1 MNRDNVML
9 ALFKQS
15 LVFISAKRLPSG
27 HIVRSLNPQQQAA
40 VQSIDGPMLVL
51 AGAGSGK
58 TSVITRKIAW
68 LIEQCH
74 YSPRHIMALTFTNKA
89 AREMK
94 ERVGGLLSR
103 TQTRGLTVSTFHTLG
118 LNLLRREAEQV
129 GLKPNFTL
137 LDSYDCTALIK
148 ELLARDF
155 AAAADQVQFLQNQ
168 ISTWKND
175 LITPESAL
183 SHADHEETAFAARVY
198 AQYERML
205 KAYNAVDFDDLIGLP
220 TTLLQRDESVRAR
233 WQRQVKHLLVD
244 EYQDTNV
251 SQYQLVRLLVGAHPR
266 FTIVGD
272 DDQSIY
278 SWRGARPENLL
289 QLQTDFPALEV
300 IKLEQNYRSTGR
312 ILKVAN
318 TLIDHNPHVFAKQL
332 WSEQPYGEPIRVVR
346 TPHGEAELERVVHE
360 IITAR
365 LQYRLEFRDFAVLY
379 RSNHQARLLE
389 LQLQQAQIPYRI
401 SGGTSFFEKTEIK
414 DVMAYLRLLI
424 NPDDD
429 AAFLRIINTPRRE
442 IGPSTLEKLGRY
454 CQERNLSLYT
464 GAGNTE
470 LTEVMTQSAA
480 DRLRA
485 FVHWLDD
492 KRMALQRQDDP
503 MSVLHELMDEVAYE
517 SWLYQEV
524 DNPKAV
530 EKRLQNIEQLF
541 TSLKKLLVEDDEA
554 ELAIEEGIRRLVLRD
569 LLERQDQAD
578 ELNAVQLMTLHAGKG
593 LEFPRVI
600 IIGLEEEILP
610 HRNSIEQASLEEER
624 RLFYVGIT
632 RAQRALML
640 IYAAQRHRFGE
651 TVECSPS
658 RFLEE
663 LPPDELVWEGL
674 AEPTVEQ
681 AEASRESALASLY
694 AMFEQDDVQR

>member
-1 MNRDNVML
+1 M
-9 ALFKQS
+9 
-15 LVFISAKRLPSG
+15 
-27 HIVRSLNPQQQAA
+27 RSLNPQQQAA

-68 LIEQCH
+68 LIEHCH
-74 YSPRHIMALTFTNKA
+74 YQPRHIMALTFTNKA

-94 ERVGGLLSR
+94 ERVGGLLSQA
-103 TQTRGLTVSTFHTLG
+103 QTRGLTVSTFHTLG
-118 LNLLRREAEQV
+118 LNMLRREAEQV

-137 LDSYDCTALIK
+137 LDSYDCLSLIK

-155 AAAADQVQFLQNQ
+155 AAAADQVQWLQGK

-175 LITPESAL
+175 LVTPESAL
-183 SHADHEETAFAARVY
+183 SHAEDEETAFAARVF
-198 AQYERML
+198 AQYERLL

-220 TTLLQRDESVRAR
+220 TELLQQDALVRER
-233 WQRQVKHLLVD
+233 WQHQVRHLLVD
-244 EYQDTNV
+244 EYQDTNL
-251 SQYQLVRLLVGAHPR
+251 SQYQLVRLLVGANPR

-289 QLQTDFPALEV
+289 QLQADFPALEV

-346 TPHGEAELERVVHE
+346 TSTGEAELERVIHE

-365 LQYRLEFRDFAVLY
+365 LHHKLEFRDFAVLY

-454 CQERNLSLYT
+454 CQEHSLSLYM
-464 GAGNTE
+464 GAGTAA
-470 LTEVMTQSAA
+470 LSEVMAQAAA

-492 KRMALQRQDDP
+492 KRVELHRQDSP
-503 MSVLHELMDEVAYE
+503 MSVIRELMADVGYE
-517 SWLYQEV
+517 AWLFQEV
-524 DNPKAV
+524 ENPKAV
-530 EKRLQNIEQLF
+530 EKRLQNIEHLF
-541 TSLKKLLVEDDEA
+541 ASLTQLLVEDDTA
-554 ELAIEEGIRRLVLRD
+554 ESAIEEGIRRLVLRD
-569 LLERQDQAD
+569 LLERQDQAED
-578 ELNAVQLMTLHAGKG
+578 LNAVQLMTLHAAKG
-593 LEFPRVI
+593 LEFPRVL
-600 IIGLEEEILP
+600 IIGLEEETLP
-610 HRNSIEQASLEEER
+610 HRNSIEQDSLQEER
-624 RLFYVGIT
+624 RLLYVGIT
-632 RAQRALML
+632 RAQRSLML
-640 IYAAQRHRFGE
+640 LYAAQRQRFGE
-651 TVECSPS
+651 TVECSHS
-658 RFLEE
+658 RFLDE
-663 LPPDELVWEGL
+663 LPADELVWEGL

-681 AEASRESALASLY
+681 AEASRDSALASLY
-694 AMFEQDDVQR
+694 AMLGRDD

>member
-1 MNRDNVML
+1 M
-9 ALFKQS
+9 K
-15 LVFISAKRLPSG
+15 
-27 HIVRSLNPQQQAA
+27 SLNAQQQAA

-68 LIEQCH
+68 LIEQCD
-74 YSPRHIMALTFTNKA
+74 YPPRHIMALTFTNKA

-94 ERVGGLLSR
+94 ERVSGLLSQN
-103 TQTRGLTVSTFHTLG
+103 QTRGLTVATFHRLG
-118 LNLLRREAEQV
+118 LNILRREAEQV

-137 LDSYDCTALIK
+137 LDSFDCVALIK
-148 ELLARDF
+148 ELLVRDYS
-155 AAAADQVQFLQNQ
+155 AVADQVQFLQVK
-168 ISTWKND
+168 ISAWKND
-175 LITPESAL
+175 LVTPEHAL
-183 SHADHEETAFAARVY
+183 SHAEDEQTAVAARVFG
-198 AQYERML
+198 QYERLL

-220 TTLLQRDESVRAR
+220 TRLLQQDAAACAR
-233 WQRQVKHLLVD
+233 WQRQVRHLLVD
-244 EYQDTNV
+244 EYQDTNL
-251 SQYQLVRLLVGAHPR
+251 SQYQLVRLLVGANPR

-278 SWRGARPENLL
+278 SWRGARPENLQ
-289 QLQTDFPALEV
+289 QLQADFPALAV

-318 TLIDHNPHVFAKQL
+318 TLIDQNPHVFTKQL
-332 WSEQPYGEPIRVVR
+332 WSKQPYGEPIRVVR
-346 TPHGEAELERVVHE
+346 ASTGETELERVIHE

-365 LQYRLEFRDFAVLY
+365 LHHKLEFRDFAVLY

-389 LQLQQAQIPYRI
+389 LQLQQAQIPYQI

-442 IGPSTLEKLGRY
+442 IGSSTLEKLGRY
-454 CQERNLSLYT
+454 CQAHSLSLYL
-464 GAGNTE
+464 GAGQANLAE
-470 LTEVMTQSAA
+470 AMTQLAA

-492 KRMALQRQDDP
+492 KRVELHRQENPMAVIR
-503 MSVLHELMDEVAYE
+503 ELIADVGYE
-517 SWLYQEV
+517 AWLFQEV

-530 EKRLQNIEQLF
+530 AKRLQNIDQLF
-541 TSLKKLLVEDDEA
+541 ASLTQLLVADEEA
-554 ELAIEEGIRRLVLRD
+554 ESAIEEGIRRLVLRD
-569 LLERQDQAD
+569 FLERQDQAED
-578 ELNAVQLMTLHAGKG
+578 LNAVQLMTLHAAKG
-593 LEFPRVI
+593 LEFPRVL
-600 IIGLEEEILP
+600 IIGLEEETLP
-610 HRNSIEQASLEEER
+610 HRNSMAEDSLQEER
-624 RLFYVGIT
+624 RLLYVGIT
-632 RAQRALML
+632 RAQRSLML
-640 IYAAQRHRFGE
+640 LYAAQRQRFGA
-651 TVECSPS
+651 TVQCSPS

-663 LPPDELVWEGL
+663 LPADELVWEGL

-681 AEASRESALASLY
+681 AVASRESALASLY
-694 AMFEQDDVQR
+694 AMFDRND

>member
-1 MNRDNVML
+1 M
-9 ALFKQS
+9 
-15 LVFISAKRLPSG
+15 
-27 HIVRSLNPQQQAA
+27 RSLNPQQQSA

-58 TSVITRKIAW
+58 TSVITQKIAW
-68 LIEQCH
+68 LIEHCH
-74 YSPRHIMALTFTNKA
+74 YQPRHIMALTFTNKA

-94 ERVGGLLSR
+94 ERVGGLLSQA
-103 TQTRGLTVSTFHTLG
+103 QTRGLTVSTFHTLG
-118 LNLLRREAEQV
+118 LNMLRREAEQV

-137 LDSYDCTALIK
+137 LDSYDCLSLIK

-155 AAAADQVQFLQNQ
+155 AAAADQVQWLQGK

-175 LITPESAL
+175 LVTPESAL
-183 SHADHEETAFAARVY
+183 SHAEDEETAFAARVF
-198 AQYERML
+198 AQYERLL

-220 TTLLQRDESVRAR
+220 TELLQQDALVRER
-233 WQRQVKHLLVD
+233 WQHQVRHLLVD
-244 EYQDTNV
+244 EYQDTNL
-251 SQYQLVRLLVGAHPR
+251 SQYQLVRLLVGANPR

-289 QLQTDFPALEV
+289 QLQADFPALEV

-346 TPHGEAELERVVHE
+346 TSTGEAELERVIHE

-365 LQYRLEFRDFAVLY
+365 LHHKLEFRDFAVLY

-454 CQERNLSLYT
+454 CQEHSLSLYM
-464 GAGNTE
+464 GAGTAA
-470 LTEVMTQSAA
+470 LSEVMAQAAA

-492 KRMALQRQDDP
+492 KRVELHRQDSP
-503 MSVLHELMDEVAYE
+503 MSVIRELMADVGYE
-517 SWLYQEV
+517 AWLFQEV
-524 DNPKAV
+524 ENPKAV
-530 EKRLQNIEQLF
+530 EKRLQNIEHLF
-541 TSLKKLLVEDDEA
+541 ASLTQLLVEDDTA
-554 ELAIEEGIRRLVLRD
+554 ESAIEEGIRRLVLRD
-569 LLERQDQAD
+569 LLERQDQAED
-578 ELNAVQLMTLHAGKG
+578 LNAVQLMTLHAAKG
-593 LEFPRVI
+593 LEFPRVL
-600 IIGLEEEILP
+600 IIGLEEETLP
-610 HRNSIEQASLEEER
+610 HRNSIEQDSLQEER
-624 RLFYVGIT
+624 RLLYVGIT
-632 RAQRALML
+632 RAQRSLML
-640 IYAAQRHRFGE
+640 LYAAQRQRFGE
-651 TVECSPS
+651 TVECSHS
-658 RFLEE
+658 RFLDE
-663 LPPDELVWEGL
+663 LPADELVWEGL

-681 AEASRESALASLY
+681 AEASRDSALASLY
-694 AMFEQDDVQR
+694 AMLGRDD

>member
-1 MNRDNVML
+1 M
-9 ALFKQS
+9 
-15 LVFISAKRLPSG
+15 
-27 HIVRSLNPQQQAA
+27 RSLNPQQQAA

-68 LIEQCH
+68 LIEYCH
-74 YSPRHIMALTFTNKA
+74 YQPRHVMALTFTNKA

-94 ERVGGLLSR
+94 ERVGGLLSQA
-103 TQTRGLTVSTFHTLG
+103 QTRGLTVSTFHTLG
-118 LNLLRREAEQV
+118 LNMLRREAEQV

-137 LDSYDCTALIK
+137 LDSYDCLSLIK

-155 AAAADQVQFLQNQ
+155 AAAADQVQWLQGK

-175 LITPESAL
+175 LVTPESAL
-183 SHADHEETAFAARVY
+183 SHAEDEETAFAARVF
-198 AQYERML
+198 AQYERLL

-220 TTLLQRDESVRAR
+220 TELLQQDALVRER
-233 WQRQVKHLLVD
+233 WQHQVRHLLVD
-244 EYQDTNV
+244 EYQDTNL
-251 SQYQLVRLLVGAHPR
+251 SQYQLVRLLVGANPR

-289 QLQTDFPALEV
+289 QLQADFPALEV

-318 TLIDHNPHVFAKQL
+318 TLIGHNPHVFAKQL

-346 TPHGEAELERVVHE
+346 TSTGEAELERVIHE

-365 LQYRLEFRDFAVLY
+365 LHHKLEFRDFAVLY

-454 CQERNLSLYT
+454 CQEHSLSLYM
-464 GAGNTE
+464 GAGTAA
-470 LTEVMTQSAA
+470 LSEVMAQAAA

-492 KRMALQRQDDP
+492 KRVELHRQDSP
-503 MSVLHELMDEVAYE
+503 MSVIRELMADVGYE
-517 SWLYQEV
+517 AWLFQEV
-524 DNPKAV
+524 ENPKAV
-530 EKRLQNIEQLF
+530 EKRLQNIEHLF
-541 TSLKKLLVEDDEA
+541 ASLTQLLVEDDTA
-554 ELAIEEGIRRLVLRD
+554 ESAIEEGIRRLVLRD
-569 LLERQDQAD
+569 LLERQDQAED
-578 ELNAVQLMTLHAGKG
+578 LNAVQLMTLHAAKG
-593 LEFPRVI
+593 LEFPRVL
-600 IIGLEEEILP
+600 IIGLEEETLP
-610 HRNSIEQASLEEER
+610 HRNSIEQDSLQEER
-624 RLFYVGIT
+624 RLLYVGIT
-632 RAQRALML
+632 RAQRSLML
-640 IYAAQRHRFGE
+640 LYAAQRQRFGE
-651 TVECSPS
+651 TVECSHS
-658 RFLEE
+658 RFLDE
-663 LPPDELVWEGL
+663 LPADELVWEGL

-681 AEASRESALASLY
+681 AEASRDSALASLY
-694 AMFEQDDVQR
+694 AMLGRDD

>member
-1 MNRDNVML
+1 M
-9 ALFKQS
+9 K
-15 LVFISAKRLPSG
+15 
-27 HIVRSLNPQQQAA
+27 SLNAQQQAA

-68 LIEQCH
+68 LIEQCD
-74 YSPRHIMALTFTNKA
+74 YPPRHIMALTFTNKA

-94 ERVGGLLSR
+94 ERVSGLLSQN
-103 TQTRGLTVSTFHTLG
+103 QTRGLTVATFHRLG
-118 LNLLRREAEQV
+118 LNILRREAEKV

-137 LDSYDCTALIK
+137 LDSFDCVALIK
-148 ELLARDF
+148 ELLVRDCS
-155 AAAADQVQFLQNQ
+155 AVADQVQFLQVK
-168 ISTWKND
+168 ISAWKND
-175 LITPESAL
+175 LVTPEHAL
-183 SHADHEETAFAARVY
+183 SHAEDEQTAVAARVFG
-198 AQYERML
+198 QYERLL

-220 TTLLQRDESVRAR
+220 TRLLQQDAAACAR
-233 WQRQVKHLLVD
+233 WQRQVRHLLVD
-244 EYQDTNV
+244 EYQDTNL
-251 SQYQLVRLLVGAHPR
+251 SQYQLVRLLVGANPR

-278 SWRGARPENLL
+278 SWRGARPENLQ
-289 QLQTDFPALEV
+289 QLQADFPALAV

-318 TLIDHNPHVFAKQL
+318 TLIDQNPHVFTKQL
-332 WSEQPYGEPIRVVR
+332 WSKQPYGEPIRVVR
-346 TPHGEAELERVVHE
+346 ASTGETELERVIHE

-365 LQYRLEFRDFAVLY
+365 LHHKLEFRDFAVLY

-389 LQLQQAQIPYRI
+389 LQLQQAQIPYQI

-442 IGPSTLEKLGRY
+442 IGSSTLEKLGRY
-454 CQERNLSLYT
+454 CQAHSLSLYL
-464 GAGNTE
+464 GAGQANLAE
-470 LTEVMTQSAA
+470 AMTQLAA

-492 KRMALQRQDDP
+492 KRVELHRQENPMAVIR
-503 MSVLHELMDEVAYE
+503 ELIADVGYE
-517 SWLYQEV
+517 AWLFQEV

-530 EKRLQNIEQLF
+530 AKRLQNIDQLF
-541 TSLKKLLVEDDEA
+541 ASLTQLLVADEEA
-554 ELAIEEGIRRLVLRD
+554 ESAIEEGIRRLVLRD
-569 LLERQDQAD
+569 FLERQDQAED
-578 ELNAVQLMTLHAGKG
+578 LNAVQLMTLHAAKG
-593 LEFPRVI
+593 LEFPRVL
-600 IIGLEEEILP
+600 IIGLEEETLP
-610 HRNSIEQASLEEER
+610 HRNSMAEDSLQEER
-624 RLFYVGIT
+624 RLLYVGIT
-632 RAQRALML
+632 RAQRSLML
-640 IYAAQRHRFGE
+640 LYAAQRQRFGA
-651 TVECSPS
+651 TVQCSPS

-663 LPPDELVWEGL
+663 LPADELVWEGL

-681 AEASRESALASLY
+681 AVASRESALASLY
-694 AMFEQDDVQR
+694 AMFDRND

>member
-1 MNRDNVML
+1 M
-9 ALFKQS
+9 
-15 LVFISAKRLPSG
+15 
-27 HIVRSLNPQQQAA
+27 RSLNPQQQAA

-68 LIEQCH
+68 LIEHCH
-74 YSPRHIMALTFTNKA
+74 YQPRHVMALTFTNKA

-94 ERVGGLLSR
+94 ERVGGLLSQA
-103 TQTRGLTVSTFHTLG
+103 QTRGLTVSTFHTLG
-118 LNLLRREAEQV
+118 LNMLRREAEQV

-137 LDSYDCTALIK
+137 LDSYDCLSLIK

-155 AAAADQVQFLQNQ
+155 AAAADQVQWLQGK

-175 LITPESAL
+175 LVTPESAL
-183 SHADHEETAFAARVY
+183 SHAEDEETAFAARVF
-198 AQYERML
+198 AQYERLL

-220 TTLLQRDESVRAR
+220 TELLQQDALVRER
-233 WQRQVKHLLVD
+233 WQHQVRHLLVD
-244 EYQDTNV
+244 EYQDTNL
-251 SQYQLVRLLVGAHPR
+251 SQYQLVRLLVGANPR

-289 QLQTDFPALEV
+289 QLQADFPALEV

-346 TPHGEAELERVVHE
+346 TSTGEAELERVIHE

-365 LQYRLEFRDFAVLY
+365 LHHKLEFRDFAVLY

-454 CQERNLSLYT
+454 CQEHSLSLYM
-464 GAGNTE
+464 GAGTAA
-470 LTEVMTQSAA
+470 LSEVMAQAAA

-485 FVHWLDD
+485 FVYWLDD
-492 KRMALQRQDDP
+492 KRIELHRQDSP
-503 MSVLHELMDEVAYE
+503 MSVIRELMADVGYE
-517 SWLYQEV
+517 AWLFQEV
-524 DNPKAV
+524 ENPKAV
-530 EKRLQNIEQLF
+530 EKRLQNIEHLF
-541 TSLKKLLVEDDEA
+541 ASLTQLLVEDDTA
-554 ELAIEEGIRRLVLRD
+554 ESAIEEGIRRLVLRD
-569 LLERQDQAD
+569 LLERQDQAED
-578 ELNAVQLMTLHAGKG
+578 LNAVQLMTLHAAKG
-593 LEFPRVI
+593 LEFPRVL
-600 IIGLEEEILP
+600 IIGLEEETLP
-610 HRNSIEQASLEEER
+610 HRNSIEQDSLQEER
-624 RLFYVGIT
+624 RLLYVGIT
-632 RAQRALML
+632 RAQRSLML
-640 IYAAQRHRFGE
+640 LYAAQRQRFGE
-651 TVECSPS
+651 TVECSHS
-658 RFLEE
+658 RFLDE
-663 LPPDELVWEGL
+663 LPADELVWEGL

-681 AEASRESALASLY
+681 AEASRDSALASLY
-694 AMFEQDDVQR
+694 AMLGRDD

>member
-1 MNRDNVML
+1 MR
-9 ALFKQS
+9 A
-15 LVFISAKRLPSG
+15 
-27 HIVRSLNPQQQAA
+27 LNPQQQAA

-74 YSPRHIMALTFTNKA
+74 YSPRQIMALTFTNKA

-94 ERVGGLLSR
+94 ERVSALLNSQ
-103 TQTRGLTVSTFHTLG
+103 QTRGLTVSTFHTLG
-118 LNLLRREAEQV
+118 LNLLRREAVQV

-137 LDSYDCTALIK
+137 LDSYDCLSLIK

-155 AAAADQVQFLQNQ
+155 AAAADQVQFLQGQ
-168 ISTWKND
+168 ISTWKNE
-175 LITPESAL
+175 LITPDSAL
-183 SHADHEETAFAARVY
+183 SHAEDEETAFAARVF
-198 AQYERML
+198 AQYERLL

-220 TTLLQRDESVRAR
+220 TTVLQQNTEVRER
-233 WQRQVKHLLVD
+233 WQRQVRHLLVD
-244 EYQDTNV
+244 EYQDTNL
-251 SQYQLVRLLVGAHPR
+251 SQYQLVRLLVGDSPR

-289 QLQTDFPALEV
+289 QLQADFPALQI

-318 TLIDHNPHVFAKQL
+318 ALIDHNPHVFAKQL

-346 TPHGEAELERVVHE
+346 TANADVELERVIHE

-365 LQYRLEFRDFAVLY
+365 LHHKLEFRDFAVLY

-442 IGPSTLEKLGRY
+442 IGSSTLEKLGRY
-454 CQERNLSLYT
+454 CQQRSLSLYT
-464 GAGNTE
+464 GAGNADLAE
-470 LTEVMTQSAA
+470 AMSQQAA

-485 FVHWLDD
+485 FVHWLDA
-492 KRMALQRQDDP
+492 KREALHQQDNP
-503 MSVLHELMDEVAYE
+503 MLVLHELMDDVGYE
-517 SWLYQEV
+517 AWLYQEV

-530 EKRLQNIEQLF
+530 EKRLQNIQHLFASLAQL
-541 TSLKKLLVEDDEA
+541 LKEDDEA
-554 ELAIEEGIRRLVLRD
+554 ESAIEEGIRRLVLRD

-578 ELNAVQLMTLHAGKG
+578 ELNAVQLMTLHAAKG

-600 IIGLEEEILP
+600 IIGLEEDTLP
-610 HRNSIEQASLEEER
+610 HRNSIEQDSLEEER
-624 RLFYVGIT
+624 RLLYVGIT

-640 IYAAQRHRFGE
+640 LYAARRQRFGE
-651 TVECSPS
+651 IVECSPS

-663 LPPDELVWEGL
+663 LPADELDWEGL
-674 AEPTVEQ
+674 AEPTQEQ
-681 AEASRESALASLY
+681 AQASRDSALASLY
-694 AMFEQDDVQR
+694 AMLEGDGTP

>member
-1 MNRDNVML
+1 M
-9 ALFKQS
+9 
-15 LVFISAKRLPSG
+15 
-27 HIVRSLNPQQQAA
+27 RSLNPQQQAA

-58 TSVITRKIAW
+58 TSVITQKIAW
-68 LIEQCH
+68 LIEHCH
-74 YSPRHIMALTFTNKA
+74 YQPRHIMALTFTNKA

-94 ERVGGLLSR
+94 ERVGGLLSQA
-103 TQTRGLTVSTFHTLG
+103 QTRGLTVSTFHTLG
-118 LNLLRREAEQV
+118 LNMLRREAEQV

-137 LDSYDCTALIK
+137 LDSYDCLSLIK

-155 AAAADQVQFLQNQ
+155 AAAADQVQWLQGK

-175 LITPESAL
+175 LVTPESAL
-183 SHADHEETAFAARVY
+183 SHAEDEETAFAARVF
-198 AQYERML
+198 AQYERLL

-220 TTLLQRDESVRAR
+220 TELLQQDALVRER
-233 WQRQVKHLLVD
+233 WQHQVRHLLVD
-244 EYQDTNV
+244 EYQDTNL
-251 SQYQLVRLLVGAHPR
+251 SQYQLVRLLVGANPR

-289 QLQTDFPALEV
+289 QLQADFPALEV

-346 TPHGEAELERVVHE
+346 TSTGEAELERVIHE

-365 LQYRLEFRDFAVLY
+365 LHHKLEFRDFAVLY

-454 CQERNLSLYT
+454 CQEHSLSLYM
-464 GAGNTE
+464 GAGTAA
-470 LTEVMTQSAA
+470 LSEVMAQAAA

-492 KRMALQRQDDP
+492 KRVELHRQDSP
-503 MSVLHELMDEVAYE
+503 MSVIRELMADVGYE
-517 SWLYQEV
+517 AWLFQEV
-524 DNPKAV
+524 ENPKAV
-530 EKRLQNIEQLF
+530 EKRLQNIEHLF
-541 TSLKKLLVEDDEA
+541 ASLTQLLVEDDTA
-554 ELAIEEGIRRLVLRD
+554 ESAIEEGIRRLVLRD
-569 LLERQDQAD
+569 LLERQDQAED
-578 ELNAVQLMTLHAGKG
+578 LNAVQLMTLHAAKG
-593 LEFPRVI
+593 LEFPRVL
-600 IIGLEEEILP
+600 IIGLEEETLP
-610 HRNSIEQASLEEER
+610 HRNSIEQDSLQEER
-624 RLFYVGIT
+624 RLLYVGIT
-632 RAQRALML
+632 RAQRSLML
-640 IYAAQRHRFGE
+640 LYAAQRQRFGE
-651 TVECSPS
+651 TVECSHS
-658 RFLEE
+658 RFLDE
-663 LPPDELVWEGL
+663 LPADELVWEGL

-681 AEASRESALASLY
+681 AEASRDSALASLY
-694 AMFEQDDVQR
+694 AMLGRDD